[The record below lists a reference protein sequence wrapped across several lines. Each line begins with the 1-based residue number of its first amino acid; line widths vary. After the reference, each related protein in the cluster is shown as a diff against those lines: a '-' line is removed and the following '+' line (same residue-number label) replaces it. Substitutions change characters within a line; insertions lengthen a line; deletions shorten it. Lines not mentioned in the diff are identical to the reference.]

1 MECKFMDKLTLQD
14 LRDIY
19 LIIKNELKFLKYV
32 EAKFVR
38 ADIREHLERME
49 IIKDKLETIINKG

>member
-1 MECKFMDKLTLQD
+1 MDKLTLQD

-32 EAKFVR
+32 EVKFVS

>member
-1 MECKFMDKLTLQD
+1 MDKLTLQD
-14 LRDIY
+14 LSDIY
-19 LIIKNELKFLKYV
+19 LIIKNELEFLKYV

>member
-1 MECKFMDKLTLQD
+1 MDKLTLQD

-19 LIIKNELKFLKYV
+19 LIVKNELEFLKYV

-49 IIKDKLETIINKG
+49 IIKDKLETMINKG